1 MKSSY
6 GSSSDDLDALVNH
19 IKSDIQLSIINF
31 DPYSFVSPSAYD
43 MAWLAMVEEDHKED
57 DDELKPMF
65 QDSLDWILCNQNT
78 EEGHWGN
85 SSSHT
90 LVSDA
95 GDKDIGDMYTLTSTL
110 ACVLALHKWNIGCF
124 HLHKG
129 KRYIERRTEMI
140 IDECNNEEGSYPR
153 WFIIKFTGILE
164 HAQQLGLHFV
174 FSSRCI
180 EKIKEV
186 FYQRHEILKRE
197 KLLDDRS
204 HIPLLEYLEVL
215 PSTLYVENHED
226 IIVTSLD
233 KIDGSLFQ
241 SPSATA
247 SAFMIT
253 RNAKC
258 LAYLHN
264 VVQRCPN
271 GVPQKYPLNEELIKL
286 SMVNVIENIGLG
298 EFFGREIEHVLQQV
312 YSSNEEQNVQRKP
325 ISYLADKLHKDS
337 LAFRMLRMRGHTVS
351 PRSFCWFLND
361 QETRD
366 HLERNTDSFFLVILS
381 VYRATDLMFQGE
393 QELEKAREYTRNLL
407 EQSRSINERMIK
419 HELSTP
425 WIARLKHLDH
435 RMWIEDKDSNVLSV
449 GKASFLRLHSTY
461 INKLTHL
468 ASRNFLFRQAMYRRE
483 LEELTMWVKKW
494 GLNDI
499 GFGREKTTYCYFA
512 TATSLPFESAIKVGK
527 LTAKTAILVTV
538 ADDLFDEE
546 GSLEDLEALTQAVIR
561 WDGDE
566 LKGYGRIIFKALDDI
581 VRETTEACR
590 KQHGTDITDQLR
602 NIWGETFEAWLRE
615 AVWSKKGHVPS
626 MEEYLHSGM
635 ISIAAHTMA
644 LSVSCLMEP
653 CFPQHKLT
661 PGKYDTLTTLLMIIP
676 RLLNDLQSYQREEEQ
691 GKINSV
697 LLHMRNT
704 SGLEIENSIAH
715 IEKIIDSNRKEF
727 LEHVLMDGL
736 SDLPKPC
743 KEIHM
748 SCCQVFEMFFNK
760 KNRYDSDT
768 EMLQDIKKAFYD
780 PVNVNELP
788 EIEPKPLMVHGDE
801 FLMLPQLMNLSP
813 KILEFKRKDVYGA
826 VKTSMCLRRSFHA
839 HKRAI
844 ALQPLKIV
852 ASQSI
857 MVPMMPTK
865 SAPCSFY

>member
-1 MKSSY
+1 
-6 GSSSDDLDALVNH
+6 
-19 IKSDIQLSIINF
+19 
-31 DPYSFVSPSAYD
+31 
-43 MAWLAMVEEDHKED
+43 MAWLAMVEEDHNED
-57 DDELKPMF
+57 DDALKPMF
-65 QDSLDWILCNQNT
+65 QDSLDWILYNQNT
-78 EEGHWGN
+78 GEGHWGN
-85 SSSHT
+85 SSCHT
-90 LVSDA
+90 RVSDV
-95 GDKDIGDMYTLTSTL
+95 GDEDKDDMYTLTSTL

-129 KRYIERRTEMI
+129 
-140 IDECNNEEGSYPR
+140 
-153 WFIIKFTGILE
+153 ILE
-164 HAQQLGLHFV
+164 HAQHLGLHFV

-180 EKIKEV
+180 QMIKKV
-186 FYQRHEILKRE
+186 FYQRQEILKRE
-197 KLLDDRS
+197 KLLDDCN
-204 HIPLLEYLEVL
+204 HIPLLAYLEVL

-226 IIVTSLD
+226 IIVTNLD
-233 KIDGSLFQ
+233 NIDGSLFQ

-258 LAYLHN
+258 LAYLQN

-312 YSSNEEQNVQRKP
+312 YSSNQEQNVERR
-325 ISYLADKLHKDS
+325 SVTYLADKLHRDS
-337 LAFRMLRMRGHTVS
+337 LAFRMLRMRGHTVA

-381 VYRATDLMFQGE
+381 VYRATDLMFPGE

-449 GKASFLRLHSTY
+449 GKASFVRLHSTH

-546 GSLEDLEALTQAVIR
+546 GSLEDLEALTEAVIR

-566 LKGYGRIIFKALDDI
+566 LKGYGMIIFKALDDI

-590 KQHGTDITDQLR
+590 RQHGTDITNQLR

-615 AVWSKKGHVPS
+615 AVWSKKGHIPS
-626 MEEYLHSGM
+626 MEEYLRSGM

-653 CFPQHKLT
+653 CFPQDKLN

-676 RLLNDLQSYQREEEQ
+676 RLLNDLQSYQREQEQ

-727 LEHVLMDGL
+727 LQHVLMDGL

-780 PVNVNELP
+780 PVNVNELS

-801 FLMLPQLMNLSP
+801 FLMLPLLMNLSP
-813 KILEFKRKDVYGA
+813 KILEFKRKDEYGA
-826 VKTSMCLRRSFHA
+826 VRTSMCLRRSFHA

-857 MVPMMPTK
+857 PMMPTK
-865 SAPCSFY
+865 FAPCFY

>member
-1 MKSSY
+1 MKFPY
-6 GSSSDDLDALVNH
+6 GSSYDDLQALVNQ
-19 IKSDIQLSIINF
+19 IKSDIQLSTINF

-43 MAWLAMVEEDHKED
+43 MAWLAMVEEDHNVD
-57 DDELKPMF
+57 DDGELKPMF
-65 QDSLDWILCNQNT
+65 QDSLDWILCNQNAG
-78 EEGHWGN
+78 EGYWGN
-85 SSSHT
+85 SGC
-90 LVSDA
+90 LVTSMSDA
-95 GDKDIGDMYTLTSTL
+95 EDEDRDEMNTLTSTL

-129 KRYIERRTEMI
+129 KRYIERRTEI
-140 IDECNNEEGSYPR
+140 IIEKHNEEGFYPR

-180 EKIKEV
+180 EMINEV
-186 FYQRHEILKRE
+186 FYQRQEILKRE
-197 KLLDDRS
+197 ELLHDCN
-204 HIPLLEYLEVL
+204 HIPLLAYLEVL
-215 PSTLYVENHED
+215 PSTIYIENRED

-233 KIDGSLFQ
+233 SIDGSLFQ

-253 RNAKC
+253 RNSKC
-258 LAYLHN
+258 LAYLQN

-298 EFFGREIEHVLQQV
+298 EFFCREIEHVLQQV
-312 YSSNEEQNVQRKP
+312 YTNEEENVDRVP

-337 LAFRMLRMRGHTVS
+337 LAFRMLRMRGQTIS

-361 QETRD
+361 QQTRD

-381 VYRATDLMFQGE
+381 VYRATDLMFPGE
-393 QELEKAREYTRNLL
+393 QELEEAREYTRNLL
-407 EQSRSINERMIK
+407 EQSRSIDERMIK

-461 INKLTHL
+461 ISKLTHL
-468 ASRNFLFRQAMYRRE
+468 ASRNFLFRQAIYRSE
-483 LEELTMWVKKW
+483 LDELTMWVKKW

-566 LKGYGRIIFKALDDI
+566 LKGYGKIIFRALDDI
-581 VRETTEACR
+581 VRETTEACS
-590 KQHGTDITDQLR
+590 KQHGVDITDQLR
-602 NIWGETFEAWLRE
+602 DIWAETFEAWLRE
-615 AVWSKKGHVPS
+615 AVWSKKGHMPS

-653 CFPQHKLT
+653 CFPQQKLS

-676 RLLNDLQSYQREEEQ
+676 RLLNDLQSYQREQEQ

-704 SGLEIENSIAH
+704 SGLKIENSIAH

-780 PVNVNELP
+780 PVNVNELS
-788 EIEPKPLMVHGDE
+788 EIEPKPPMVHGDE
-801 FLMLPQLMNLSP
+801 FLILPLLMNLSP
-813 KILEFKRKDVYGA
+813 KILEFKRKDEYGA
-826 VKTSMCLRRSFHA
+826 VKTSMCLRRSFGA

-852 ASQSI
+852 ALQRI
-857 MVPMMPTK
+857 VAPVMPAK
-865 SAPCSFY
+865 SAPCFY

>member
-1 MKSSY
+1 
-6 GSSSDDLDALVNH
+6 
-19 IKSDIQLSIINF
+19 
-31 DPYSFVSPSAYD
+31 
-43 MAWLAMVEEDHKED
+43 
-57 DDELKPMF
+57 
-65 QDSLDWILCNQNT
+65 
-78 EEGHWGN
+78 
-85 SSSHT
+85 
-90 LVSDA
+90 
-95 GDKDIGDMYTLTSTL
+95 
-110 ACVLALHKWNIGCF
+110 
-124 HLHKG
+124 
-129 KRYIERRTEMI
+129 MI
-140 IDECNNEEGSYPR
+140 IEKYHKQEGSYPR
-153 WFIIKFTGILE
+153 WFVIKFTGILE

-180 EKIKEV
+180 QMIKEV
-186 FYQRHEILKRE
+186 FYQRQEILKRE
-197 KLLDDRS
+197 KLLDDRN
-204 HIPLLEYLEVL
+204 HIPLLAYLEVL

-226 IIVTSLD
+226 IIVKSLD
-233 KIDGSLFQ
+233 NIDGSLFQ

-253 RNAKC
+253 RNEKC

-298 EFFGREIEHVLQQV
+298 EFFGREIEHVLQQQQV
-312 YSSNEEQNVQRKP
+312 YSNEEQNVERMP

-337 LAFRMLRMRGHTVS
+337 LAFRMLRMRGHNVAPKPQIS
-351 PRSFCWFLND
+351 CF
-361 QETRD
+361 QESKSLKKQESLLGTY
-366 HLERNTDSFFLVILS
+366 LS
-381 VYRATDLMFQGE
+381 KVGTSM
-393 QELEKAREYTRNLL
+393 
-407 EQSRSINERMIK
+407 NE
-419 HELSTP
+419 
-425 WIARLKHLDH
+425 W
-435 RMWIEDKDSNVLSV
+435 
-449 GKASFLRLHSTY
+449 
-461 INKLTHL
+461 
-468 ASRNFLFRQAMYRRE
+468 
-483 LEELTMWVKKW
+483 WVKKW

-566 LKGYGRIIFKALDDI
+566 LKGYGKIIFKALDDI
-581 VRETTEACR
+581 VRETTEACC

-602 NIWGETFEAWLRE
+602 NIWAETFEAWLRE
-615 AVWSKKGHVPS
+615 AVWSKKGHMPS

-653 CFPQHKLT
+653 CFPQHKLN

-676 RLLNDLQSYQREEEQ
+676 RLLNDLQSYQREQEQ

-697 LLHMRNT
+697 LLHMRNAP
-704 SGLEIENSIAH
+704 GLEIENSIAH
-715 IEKIIDSNRKEF
+715 IENIIDSNRKEF
-727 LEHVLMDGL
+727 LKHVLMDGL

-768 EMLQDIKKAFYD
+768 AMLQDIKKAFYD
-780 PVNVNELP
+780 PVDVNELSD
-788 EIEPKPLMVHGDE
+788 IEPNPLMVHGED
-801 FLMLPQLMNLSP
+801 FMMLPLLMNLSP
-813 KILEFKRKDVYGA
+813 KILEFKRKDEYGA

-852 ASQSI
+852 ASQRIVRPLILEVITIRKLNLKAYRNDEKKRQAQIQFLFGPLSQSHI
-857 MVPMMPTK
+857 FSSLLLCYLVYK
-865 SAPCSFY
+865 LNWLIQ